1 MSKKKNG
8 ADHAYPAPIMALYAG
23 AIIIS
28 LSGAALIV
36 ISVIRHIS
44 YPIMGN
50 PVHGAVFGAIISFL
64 GIRYFFSVKKL
75 HRQIDSSGAFFSW
88 KNILSKHQ

>member
-1 MSKKKNG
+1 MSIKKDG
-8 ADHAYPAPIMALYAG
+8 ADHSYPGQITALYAG

-28 LSGAALIV
+28 LSGVALIV

-64 GIRYFFSVKKL
+64 GIRYFYSVLKL

-88 KNILSKHQ
+88 KNITSKH